1 MFDSI
6 KSALEDLKAGK
17 LIIVVDDEDR
27 ENEGDLVGI
36 TDFIDAEAINF
47 MATHA
52 RGLICTPISKA
63 LADKAGLDPMTEHNS
78 DEYQTAFTISIDH
91 VSSTTGISAFERYDT
106 ITALT
111 DSNVSHESFNRPG
124 HVFPL
129 IAKDGGVVERQ
140 GHTEAAVDLAKLTGA
155 KPAGVICEIMND
167 DGTMARVDDLQVYKE
182 KHGLKMITIEA
193 LKEYM
198 LKKQTVLLAS
208 TISLPTKFGHFKMY
222 DFVDREGK
230 EHLALVHGDIK
241 PHMNVRIHSECLTGD
256 VFKSARCD
264 CGDQLDKA
272 MEIMSEEDGIIL
284 YMRQEGRGIG
294 LTNKLKAY
302 ELIEQGYDTVSAN
315 EHLGFDADLRTYEEA
330 ADMLKQLN
338 VNEVT
343 LLSNNPNKIKGL
355 EDEGIT
361 VHSREHIV
369 AANIYNEDYLKTK
382 KEKMEHLL

>member
-6 KSALEDLKAGK
+6 ESALEDLKAGK

-106 ITALT
+106 IAALT
-111 DSNVSHESFNRPG
+111 DSNVSHENFNRPG

-198 LKKQTVLLAS
+198 LQKQTVLLAS

-222 DFVDREGK
+222 DFVDGEGK

-343 LLSNNPNKIKGL
+343 LLSNNPKKIKGL

-369 AANIYNEDYLKTK
+369 TANIYNEDYLKTK
-382 KEKMEHLL
+382 KEKMGHLL